1 MSITRVHKVRL
12 TQRVFAGGQHGAS
25 RVTLR
30 REINKQNGGM
40 WGNYMPD
47 ARRELSA
54 ILEAI
59 VVVVVRCALAA
70 LDHQRRIT
78 QHGFFRLLSHAT
90 YC

>member
-1 MSITRVHKVRL
+1 MEHKVRL

-25 RVTLR
+25 RATLQK
-30 REINKQNGGM
+30 EINEQKGGICR
-40 WGNYMPD
+40 NYMPD
-47 ARRELSA
+47 ARKELSA